1 MSVVTVNNVNNDKRD
16 IIIIHRVLSIGS
28 FKCFIF
34 IFILLLTEW
43 EDMMSSVT
51 SKLIYN

>member
-34 IFILLLTEW
+34 ILLTEW
-43 EDMMSSVT
+43 ENMMSSVT